1 MAKLIGKSLIMAG
14 VCLGA
19 LSAPLMAHA
28 QGMKETEA
36 SRALVRLDELETQI
50 RDLTNRVEILEA
62 QNQALKGELEQRN
75 GSPDTA
81 PTVAN
86 NAAQE
91 VSQPPMDA
99 PAAAQTNEAT
109 PAIQTN
115 NQAASVIKQ
124 PAQNSVAPTTPAPA
138 TSAPII
144 SPAVSAAPKP
154 AVFDANKVLQTA
166 KTKIQA
172 GEYQNAEAILTDFTD
187 NHADDANAPEAFW
200 LLGETRYVQQ
210 AWAPAAQ
217 AYVAYL
223 NKAPTGPKVPDVL
236 VRIAGAFREL
246 GDNGQRCK
254 ALNEYKRRAPNP
266 SAILKARADAEM
278 AKAPCP

>member
-19 LSAPLMAHA
+19 LSAPLVASA
-28 QGMKETEA
+28 QGIKETEA
-36 SRALVRLDELETQI
+36 SRALVRLDALEAQI

-62 QNQALKGELEQRN
+62 QNSALKGELEQRK
-75 GSPDTA
+75 A
-81 PTVAN
+81 PTENVAPSNVAVPEVTPRPIDAPVAAPQADMQPATQINNQVAN
-86 NAAQE
+86 NQATS
-91 VSQPPMDA
+91 VNPPA
-99 PAAAQTNEAT
+99 SSTASPAT
-109 PAIQTN
+109 
-115 NQAASVIKQ
+115 AASPLV
-124 PAQNSVAPTTPAPA
+124 SMVA
-138 TSAPII
+138 
-144 SPAVSAAPKP
+144 KP
-154 AVFDANKVLQTA
+154 AVFDANKALQSA

>member
-19 LSAPLMAHA
+19 LSAPLVASA

-36 SRALVRLDELETQI
+36 SRALVRLDELEAQI

-62 QNQALKGELEQRN
+62 QNQALKGELEQRKAT
-75 GSPDTA
+75 PDNVQ
-81 PTVAN
+81 PVAN
-86 NAAQE
+86 NVAQE
-91 VSQPPMDA
+91 VSPPPMDA
-99 PAAAQTNEAT
+99 PVVAQTNEAA

-124 PAQNSVAPTTPAPA
+124 PAPNSPAPA
-138 TSAPII
+138 TSSSAPII
-144 SPAVSAAPKP
+144 SPAVAAAPKP